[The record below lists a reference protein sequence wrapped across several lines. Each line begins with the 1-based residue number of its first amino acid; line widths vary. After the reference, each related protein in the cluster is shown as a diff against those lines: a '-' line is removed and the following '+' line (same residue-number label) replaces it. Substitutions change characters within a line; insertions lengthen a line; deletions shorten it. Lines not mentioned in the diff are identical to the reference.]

1 MYSLEDTSTA
11 INSHRRYGRVTCVGT
26 CVWLFLGSS
35 GGFDEQPS
43 V

>member
-1 MYSLEDTSTA
+1 MYSLEDMSTV

-35 GGFDEQPS
+35 EWFDEQPS